1 MGLWEFLRQWRP
13 SRVTVGVVASI
24 LLHLA
29 VVAIV
34 LWGGKILPDSRW
46 KAKKGDALIVE
57 LPKPEEPAPAG
68 TPKAAIAPP
77 APPAPPS
84 LPPSAPRPA
93 PTPPAVQRAPAPP
106 EERRVASAPRSP
118 APAPPA
124 PRPADPGTSAPPTR
138 EAP

>member
-13 SRVTVGVVASI
+13 SRGTGGVVASI

-68 TPKAAIAPP
+68 TPKAPIAPP
-77 APPAPPS
+77 APPPPPRHPRS
-84 LPPSAPRPA
+84 PPN
-93 PTPPAVQRAPAPP
+93 PAPP
-106 EERRVASAPRSP
+106 PPTVRGPPAPREERRVASAPRSP

-124 PRPADPGTSAPPTR
+124 PAPR
-138 EAP
+138 A

>member
-46 KAKKGDALIVE
+46 QATKGDELLVE
-57 LPKPEEPAPAG
+57 LPKPDAQGAG
-68 TPKAAIAPP
+68 PP
-77 APPAPPS
+77 RGAGRGW
-84 LPPSAPRPA
+84 SAPRP
-93 PTPPAVQRAPAPP
+93 
-106 EERRVASAPRSP
+106 P
-118 APAPPA
+118 APAPPPPP
-124 PRPADPGTSAPPTR
+124 PRPAEPIPTAPKGTEPLPA
-138 EAP
+138 AA